1 MKNPPKDCLQRE
13 VFTISRELEY
23 FTADE
28 LEKQTGYGREE
39 WWPGVIG
46 KETIDNALDAC
57 EQAEV
62 SPEITVQFQG
72 HKLDI
77 RDNGGGIPPETVER
91 QVDYSSRTSD
101 KLGYV
106 SPTRG
111 AQGNAWKTILA
122 MPYVLDGERARP
134 IIIEAR
140 GVRHQIHVRADQIQ
154 RRPRIDYRRR
164 EIPVKTCGTAIF
176 LERDQACL
184 EEGDENFT
192 VREAAYGGMRNAYLK
207 ASSGGTPPAH
217 ARQVM
222 YAARPD
228 ILRITGR
235 ETLDDDYF
243 TRLLLPEYMREHPEE
258 TGGWDVVYDD
268 RGHLIEPHTGKQI
281 GIGTLSARQYLSEA
295 EKSPELP
302 STALPELSFRVSTTG
317 PRHRYGGILFIEKE
331 GFFPLLERVRIAER
345 YDLALMSTKGMGS
358 TSARQLIERLAGEA
372 RIFVLHDFD
381 KSGFSIVGILG
392 RDTTRY
398 QFRRPPEIID
408 MGLRLEDIEEYTLQN
423 ETVD

>member
-1 MKNPPKDCLQRE
+1 M
-13 VFTISRELEY
+13 
-23 FTADE
+23 
-28 LEKQTGYGREE
+28 
-39 WWPGVIG
+39 IG

-77 RDNGGGIPPETVER
+77 RDNGGGIPPDTVER

-140 GVRHQIHVRADQIQ
+140 
-154 RRPRIDYRRR
+154 RRPPPDPCSGRPDSASAAHRLSTPGD
-164 EIPVKTCGTAIF
+164 PVKTCGTAIF

-192 VREAAYGGMRNAYLK
+192 VPEAAYGGMRNTYLK
-207 ASSGGTPPAH
+207 ASSGGTLPAH

-281 GIGTLSARQYLSEA
+281 GIGTLSVRQYLSEA

-345 YDLALMSTKGMGS
+345 YDLALMFTKGMGS

-392 RDTTRY
+392 RETTQY
-398 QFRRPPEIID
+398 QFSRPPEIID
-408 MGLRLEDIEEYTLQN
+408 LGLRLEDIEEYTLQN

>member
-23 FTADE
+23 YTADE

-134 IIIEAR
+134 IIIEA
-140 GVRHQIHVRADQIQ
+140 
-154 RRPRIDYRRR
+154 
-164 EIPVKTCGTAIF
+164 
-176 LERDQACL
+176 L
-184 EEGDENFT
+184 
-192 VREAAYGGMRNAYLK
+192 
-207 ASSGGTPPAH
+207 
-217 ARQVM
+217 
-222 YAARPD
+222 
-228 ILRITGR
+228 
-235 ETLDDDYF
+235 
-243 TRLLLPEYMREHPEE
+243 
-258 TGGWDVVYDD
+258 
-268 RGHLIEPHTGKQI
+268 
-281 GIGTLSARQYLSEA
+281 
-295 EKSPELP
+295 
-302 STALPELSFRVSTTG
+302 
-317 PRHRYGGILFIEKE
+317 
-331 GFFPLLERVRIAER
+331 
-345 YDLALMSTKGMGS
+345 
-358 TSARQLIERLAGEA
+358 
-372 RIFVLHDFD
+372 
-381 KSGFSIVGILG
+381 
-392 RDTTRY
+392 
-398 QFRRPPEIID
+398 RRPPPD
-408 MGLRLEDIEEYTLQN
+408 PCSGRPDSASAAHRLSTPGDSGKNLRHGHLSRARLSMLGGRRRKFHCARGRLRRDAQRLPQSLQRRHAAGPCPPSHVCGPARHPPN
-423 ETVD
+423 HRPRNA